1 MSIPRTDV
9 AKRGVELIPKTPQ
22 ETVKALL
29 VIAVTLFAAL
39 RASLSDDV
47 FSPVEGVQLIIQA
60 ATLIPVFLLTGVV
73 LKTIAAFVLAGLQF
87 LVPAITSLAGWQA
100 WDSLT
105 FDDYAGAILAA
116 MLAIGIAVVPNAPA
130 PAPVDVVVVN
140 EPSVVALSAY
150 EKKVAARDQPAAG
163 LGAKRNGTAG
173 SSAPTV
179 GPAGDSPSYG

>member
-1 MSIPRTDV
+1 MSPFTRTNGLRDSV
-9 AKRGVELIPKTPQ
+9 SLIPQTPQ
-22 ETVKALL
+22 ETVKAIL

-60 ATLIPVFLLTGVV
+60 ATLIPVFLLTGVL

-87 LVPAITSLAGWQA
+87 LVPAISALAGWQA
-100 WDSLT
+100 WNSLT

-130 PAPVDVVVVN
+130 PAPVDVVVIG
-140 EPSVVALSAY
+140 ESPATKPAY
-150 EKKVAARDQPAAG
+150 EGRPLNATPKSAG
-163 LGAKRNGTAG
+163 GL
-173 SSAPTV
+173 S
-179 GPAGDSPSYG
+179 GPGDSGAANG